1 MFQLNIHD
9 LTNEKHTLDISDKE
23 ADFKNLTIQ
32 QLKEKFISSKGLPMT
47 VDQINLVHSGK
58 QLENSKTIAHYKIP
72 NQANIPTAKNSNPV
86 LKTIRLNRMQ
96 KIKIE
101 TLIGKIIEIDLGND
115 PYYFYKTTV
124 RQLKEKL
131 LNYTELNKFI
141 DDMRLKFEE
150 NILQDANLLHTY
162 GIKNGSKLTCEKCY
176 NIKTVVNNYVKFGIK
191 FSRAADAIT
200 NDNDGEIKAVLSCGH
215 AVDPNSLTAWCK
227 SLIDDGKV
235 EFICPAIVD
244 ANKNRKCNK
253 KWNYDEVKRI
263 ALLNELETEY
273 FEKKLSENSLKTY
286 VDFKQCPNCS
296 SFVERL
302 DANNLRVK
310 CTLCSRLLKKSY
322 EFCWQCEREWTV
334 PIATANLTCGRENC
348 LHQKDLV
355 ILANCKFI
363 KLSSCSS
370 LPDMPSIRACP
381 TCGKLIEHN
390 GAACKN
396 IICPRCSIEF
406 CFACLELKKICQKTS
421 PRSWYGKCLK
431 PVAPIQT
438 KIPRW
443 NPFLAEKEEKPSI

>member
-9 LTNEKHTLDISDKE
+9 LTNEKHTIDISDKDV
-23 ADFKNLTIQ
+23 DFKNLTIL
-32 QLKEKFISSKGLPMT
+32 QLKEKFISSKGLPIN
-47 VDQINLVHSGK
+47 VDQITLVFGGK
-58 QLENSKTIAHYKIP
+58 QLENTKTISYYKIP
-72 NQANIPTAKNSNPV
+72 NLANITTAKNSNPV

-101 TLIGKIIEIDLGND
+101 TLIGKVIEIDLGND
-115 PYYFYKTTV
+115 PY
-124 RQLKEKL
+124 EKL

-141 DDMRLKFEE
+141 DDMRLKYEE
-150 NILQDANLLHTY
+150 NILQDTNLLHTY

-244 ANKNRKCNK
+244 AIKNRKCNK

-286 VDFKQCPNCS
+286 VDVKQCPNCS

-302 DANNLRVK
+302 DPNNLRVK

-322 EFCWQCEREWTV
+322 KFCWQCEREWTV
-334 PIATANLTCGRENC
+334 PITTAKLTCGRENC
-348 LHQKDLV
+348 VYQKDLV
-355 ILANCKFI
+355 ILSNCKFI
-363 KLSSCSS
+363 KLSNCSS
-370 LPDMPSIRACP
+370 LPEMPSIRACP

-396 IICPRCSIEF
+396 IICPRCSVEF
-406 CFACLELKKICQKTS
+406 CFACLELKKVCQKTS

-443 NPFLAEKEEKPSI
+443 NPFIQEKDEK